1 MRVLQVITLCE
12 LGGAQ
17 SVVVNT
23 ANGIC
28 DDHEVIVASGDG
40 DGKMWDMLDERVK
53 RVQCKH
59 LKREISLYND
69 VRAFMELR
77 KLYKKYRPDIIHLHS
92 SKAGI
97 LGRLAFPTKK
107 TVYTVHGFD
116 SIRVAHRSFLFL
128 EKLMQYFCKAV
139 VAVSCYDER
148 NLLAEGIKNNVSRV
162 YNGASALQFKEPLS
176 FKLPEKYKKTV
187 LCVARISPQKNK
199 ALFLEVASLLPEYA
213 FVWIGNQEKV
223 CEHPDNVFFMGNI
236 PNAAVYTSL
245 ADVFFLPANY
255 EGLPIVIIEAMSHG
269 CPVVAS
275 NVGGVSELVHN
286 DVNGYA
292 LENNAELFAEKIKY
306 VLENKQVCD
315 NMSKASKEMYVK
327 NFSVDKMVDGYK
339 GVYNKVL
346 GKKCFL

>member
-17 SVVVNT
+17 SVVVNIT
-23 ANGIC
+23 NGIC

-40 DGKMWDMLDERVK
+40 DGKMWDMLDTRVK
-53 RVQCKH
+53 RVHCKY

-69 VRAFMELR
+69 VRALLELR
-77 KLYKKYRPDIIHLHS
+77 KLYKKYKPDIIHLHS
-92 SKAGI
+92 SKAGL

-116 SIRVAHRSFLFL
+116 SIRVAHRPFLFL

-139 VAVSCYDER
+139 VAVSCYDKK
-148 NLLAEGIKNNVSRV
+148 NLIAESIKNNLSIV
-162 YNGASALQFKEPLS
+162 YNGASVPEVNKPVS
-176 FKLPEKYKKTV
+176 FRLPDKYKKTV
-187 LCVARISPQKNK
+187 LCVARISPQKNC
-199 ALFLEVASLLPEYA
+199 ALFLKVASLLPEYA

-236 PNAAVYTSL
+236 PNAAVYGSI
-245 ADVFFLPANY
+245 ADVFLLPANY

-275 NVGGVSELVHN
+275 DVGGVSELVHN

-292 LENNAELFAEKIKY
+292 LDNRAELFAEKIKY
-306 VLENKQVCD
+306 ILENEQVRD
-315 NMSKASKEMYVK
+315 SMSKASKEMYEK
-327 NFSVDKMVDGYK
+327 NFTVDKMVDGYK
-339 GVYNKVL
+339 GVYNEVI
-346 GKKCFL
+346 GKKCF

>member
-1 MRVLQVITLCE
+1 VCALL
-12 LGGAQ
+12 
-17 SVVVNT
+17 
-23 ANGIC
+23 
-28 DDHEVIVASGDG
+28 
-40 DGKMWDMLDERVK
+40 
-53 RVQCKH
+53 
-59 LKREISLYND
+59 
-69 VRAFMELR
+69 ELR

-128 EKLMQYFCKAV
+128 EKLMQYFCNAV
-139 VAVSCYDER
+139 VAVSCYDR
-148 NLLAEGIKNNVSRV
+148 KNLIAENIKNNLSIV
-162 YNGASALQFKEPLS
+162 YNGASVPDLKEPLS
-176 FKLPEKYKKTV
+176 FGLPDKYKKIV
-187 LCVARISPQKNK
+187 LCVARISPQKNC
-199 ALFLEVASLLPEYA
+199 ALFLKVASLLPEYA

-223 CEHPDNVFFMGNI
+223 CEHPENVFFMGNI
-236 PNAAVYTSL
+236 PNAAVYGSI

-275 NVGGVSELVHN
+275 DVGGVSELVRN

-306 VLENKQVCD
+306 ILENQQVRD
-315 NMSKASKEMYVK
+315 NMSKASKEMYDN
-327 NFSVDKMVDGYK
+327 NFTVDKMVDGYK
-339 GVYNKVL
+339 DVYNKIL
-346 GKKCFL
+346 AKKSF